1 MKIHVPQILKNK
13 YALTIILFAIYS
25 LFLDDHD
32 VFSMFSTKQKL
43 RSIEKEKIEVRQE
56 LHDTQHTLNRL
67 KYSSE
72 VERFAR
78 ERKYFKKDDEDVFVL
93 YRQ

>member
-1 MKIHVPQILKNK
+1 MNKRVPQILKNK
-13 YALTIILFAIYS
+13 YALTVIIFAVYS

-32 VFSMFSTKQKL
+32 LFSMISTKQKL
-43 RSIEKEKIEVRQE
+43 RSLEAEKIEVKNQLDE
-56 LHDTQHTLNRL
+56 TQYILDRL